1 MTEKVPEQTL
11 TEMDSFWMKE
21 ALKEA
26 EKAREKGEVPVGAV
40 VVRDG
45 KIVGRGANQPISGCN
60 PVAHA
65 EVLALQEAAGNVKNY
80 RLVDCE
86 LYVTLEPCT
95 MCAGAIIHSRVKR
108 VIFGA
113 LEPKAG
119 ALVSQSRTLELPYMN
134 YRVEMTSGVLE
145 KECSEIISS
154 FFRARREVKKAE
166 KKRLKLC

>member
-1 MTEKVPEQTL
+1 MADQNT
-11 TEMDSFWMKE
+11 DSLWMRE

-26 EKAREKGEVPVGAV
+26 EKAREKDEVPVGAV
-40 VVRDG
+40 VVRG
-45 KIVGRGANQPISGCN
+45 GEIIGRGFNQPISGCN
-60 PVAHA
+60 PMAHA
-65 EVLALQEAAGNVKNY
+65 EVMALQEAAATLNNY

-95 MCAGAIIHSRVKR
+95 MCAGAIIHSRLKR

-134 YRVEMTSGVLE
+134 YRVEMTPGVLE
-145 KECSEIISS
+145 EECSEIISS
-154 FFRARREVKKAE
+154 FFRARREAKKAE
-166 KKRLKLC
+166 NKRLKLC

>member
-1 MTEKVPEQTL
+1 MTDQNSTDNL
-11 TEMDSFWMKE
+11 WMRE

-26 EKAREKGEVPVGAV
+26 EKAREKQEVPVGAV
-40 VVRDG
+40 VVRGDE
-45 KIVGRGANQPISGCN
+45 IIGRGFNQPISGCN

-65 EVLALQEAAGNVKNY
+65 EILALQQAAATLNNY

-134 YRVEMTSGVLE
+134 YRVEMTPGVLE
-145 KECSEIISS
+145 EECSEMISS
-154 FFRARREVKKAE
+154 FFRARREAKKAE
-166 KKRLKLC
+166 KRRLKLC

>member
-1 MTEKVPEQTL
+1 MADQNT
-11 TEMDSFWMKE
+11 DSLWMRE

-26 EKAREKGEVPVGAV
+26 EKAREKDEVPVGAV
-40 VVRDG
+40 VVRG
-45 KIVGRGANQPISGCN
+45 GEIIGRGFNQPISGCN

-65 EVLALQEAAGNVKNY
+65 EVMALQEAAATLNNY

-95 MCAGAIIHSRVKR
+95 MCAGAIIHSRLKR

-113 LEPKAG
+113 PEPKAG

-134 YRVEMTSGVLE
+134 YRVEMTPGVLE
-145 KECSEIISS
+145 EECSEIISS
-154 FFRARREVKKAE
+154 FFRARREAKKAE
-166 KKRLKLC
+166 NKRLKLC

>member
-1 MTEKVPEQTL
+1 MADQNT
-11 TEMDSFWMKE
+11 DSLWMRE

-26 EKAREKGEVPVGAV
+26 EKAREKDEVPVGAV
-40 VVRDG
+40 VVRG
-45 KIVGRGANQPISGCN
+45 GEIIGRGFNQPISGCN

-65 EVLALQEAAGNVKNY
+65 EVMALQEAAATLNNY

-95 MCAGAIIHSRVKR
+95 MCAGAIIHSRLKR

-134 YRVEMTSGVLE
+134 YRVEMTPGVLE
-145 KECSEIISS
+145 EECSEIISS
-154 FFRARREVKKAE
+154 FFRARREAKKAE
-166 KKRLKLC
+166 NKRLKLC